1 MSLSLPAPEAETR
14 EVEPH
19 LGERPEAGVPN
30 GPVVQS
36 LRVGFRV
43 LQLGTLL
50 LFVAWTTGNM
60 RELQPGTQAV
70 VLRFGRI
77 VRAQAAGLVLA
88 WPQPV
93 EKVVRQPSGE
103 RQMQLSIV
111 PSVAPSTGGEVSNQA
126 FLTSPLEGD
135 AAPADAAAYL
145 TGDGGVVLIEAA
157 VTWRISDPEAYTLA
171 SAHVLPALR
180 RVFLDA
186 AATETAGRR
195 LDDFLAVRPEDEG
208 DLALEASRA
217 ALRGALADRMNRSLA
232 VLARAGAGLGVSVTR
247 VDVTAL
253 LPPVA
258 KASFDSVLEAAQRAD
273 EGLAAARTDA
283 ARTQQQAD
291 RTRDRTLDDA
301 HAAAAERVEAARS
314 RTATILALEAKMDPQ
329 SRPALLDQLYRDRIA
344 GVLRAAGRVSTV
356 PLDGERVIL
365 SGAQP

>member
-1 MSLSLPAPEAETR
+1 MSLTLPT
-14 EVEPH
+14 EP
-19 LGERPEAGVPN
+19 PPVVDQPVAYVPN

-50 LFVAWTTGNM
+50 LFLAWATGNM

-77 VRAQAAGLVLA
+77 VRAQPAGLVLA
-88 WPQPV
+88 WPRPI
-93 EKVVRQPSGE
+93 EKVVRLPSGE
-103 RQMQLSIV
+103 RQMQLAII
-111 PSVAPSTGGEVSNQA
+111 PSVAPATNGDVSNQA
-126 FLTSPLEGD
+126 FLTSPIENE
-135 AAPADAAAYL
+135 AAPADASAYL
-145 TGDGGVVLIEAA
+145 TGDGGVVLIQAA

-171 SAHVLPALR
+171 AAHVAPALR

-217 ALRGALADRMNRSLA
+217 ALRGALADRMNRTLA
-232 VLARAGAGLGVSVTR
+232 PLGLGIAVTR
-247 VDVTAL
+247 VDVSAL

-301 HAAAAERVEAARS
+301 HAAAAERVEAARG
-314 RTATILALEAKMDPQ
+314 RTATILALEAKMDAQ

-344 GVLRAAGRVSTV
+344 AVLRAAGRVSTV
-356 PLDGERVIL
+356 PLDGGRVIL
-365 SGAQP
+365 PGAQP